1 MKIFNI
7 ITAFSLLLSAQLL
20 SQNDI
25 DAMRYSQTYFGGT
38 ARSKAMAGSFG
49 ALGADGSCMG
59 INPAGIGLYK
69 KGDINLSL
77 GLLFNSVDATHNGE
91 VNNSLK
97 ANINFNGLT
106 LVGAWDSK
114 TNKDNHHA
122 LGLGC
127 NQVVNFSNNTLIE
140 GMSNHKSITQDML
153 ATAKNVSVSNLD
165 GGFAG
170 LGYETYVL
178 DTLNGKYYSFVNTK
192 YDLKQ
197 SKSIQTSG
205 RVNDW
210 NINYAY
216 GYKDKLYIGAAI
228 GIEAVNYSY
237 NSVYSESDVNDSM
250 RIKKNGSSYSTT
262 YNYPINIYSDSK
274 TGILLGGF
282 KDLSYQETY
291 KTTGTGYN
299 LKLGVIYRATDF
311 MRLGVS
317 FVTPTVYNLTDTY
330 TYHMKTEFDN
340 TGSYTSQYPPSPGGK
355 FSYKIYTPLKLTGS
369 IAFLYKKM
377 GAVNVDYDFINY
389 SNASLQDAS
398 SNSLQTGQAT
408 FTGVNAT
415 IKSKYSQSSNLR
427 VGGELNIKPL
437 FIRLGYAMYG
447 SPFGDK
453 FSGDFVK
460 TFYTGGVGF
469 RKDKFYVD
477 ISFTKSLSSESYY
490 MYNPNYV
497 DRSTL
502 KNSGTTIGITIG
514 SKF

>member
-1 MKIFNI
+1 MKTFNI
-7 ITAFSLLLSAQLL
+7 ITAMSLLSFSLI
-20 SQNDI
+20 SQNDV

-38 ARSKAMAGSFG
+38 ARSKSMAGSFG

-77 GLLFNSVDATHNGE
+77 GLIFSSIEGQHNGE
-91 VNNSLK
+91 TNKSIK
-97 ANINFNGLT
+97 ATTNFDGLS

-114 TNKDNHHA
+114 TNPENHHA
-122 LGLGC
+122 IGLGC
-127 NQVVNFSNNTLIE
+127 NQVANFNSNTLIE
-140 GMSNHKSITQDML
+140 GISNKSITQDML
-153 ATAKNVSVSNLD
+153 ASSKNVSVANLD

-178 DTLNGKYYSFVNTK
+178 DTINGKYYSFVNTK
-192 YDLKQ
+192 YDIKQ
-197 SKSIQTSG
+197 AKSIQTTG

-228 GIEAVNYSY
+228 GIESINYSY
-237 NSVYSESDVNDSM
+237 NSVYTESDVNDSM
-250 RIKKNGSSYSTT
+250 RITKNGAIYNST
-262 YNYPINIYSDSK
+262 YNYPIYIYPGSQAG
-274 TGILLGGF
+274 TIIGGF

-291 KTTGTGYN
+291 KTTGNGYN

-317 FVTPTVYNLTDTY
+317 FVSPTVYSLTDTY
-330 TYHMKTEFDN
+330 LYSMKTNFDN
-340 TGSYTSQYPPSPGGK
+340 GASYSSQNPPSPGGK
-355 FSYKIYTPLKLTGS
+355 FSYKIYTPLRLTGS
-369 IAFLYKKM
+369 IAFLYKKI
-377 GAVNVDYDFINY
+377 GAINVDYDYINY
-389 SNASLQDAS
+389 SQASLQDAS
-398 SNSLQTGQAT
+398 SSNTQNT

-415 IKSKYSQSSNLR
+415 IQSKYSQSSNLR
-427 VGGELNIKPL
+427 VGAEVNIKPL
-437 FIRLGYAMYG
+437 FIRLGYGMYG
-447 SPFGDK
+447 STFGEK
-453 FSGDFVK
+453 FNGDFVK

-469 RKDKFYVD
+469 RKNKMYVD
-477 ISFTKSLSSESYY
+477 LSFTQSSSNENYY

-497 DRSTL
+497 DKSTL
-502 KNSGTTIGITIG
+502 KISGTTIGITIG